1 MRTLVQSAI
10 SIYSSAKKTYLNVDL
25 NERVKEWQPLR
36 YVVTG
41 SFPNADAMSSTDRRR
56 ETSLSLRHALELVNT
71 INVRCCSRRID
82 KRLTGA
88 RNWRVV
94 AIRASVSTRMSDFA
108 HVVSTSDRS
117 TLDTHQK
124 RTSIL
129 RAGGTRILARTIYP
143 RDRSFLLT
151 LHQLN

>member
-94 AIRASVSTRMSDFA
+94 AIRASVSTRHMSDFA
-108 HVVSTSDRS
+108 HVVSTSNRS
-117 TLDTHQK
+117 TRTRNGRLSSAPVAHEYSQNTSPYSTTSRYYDHLD
-124 RTSIL
+124 
-129 RAGGTRILARTIYP
+129 
-143 RDRSFLLT
+143 
-151 LHQLN
+151 